1 MLKTAR
7 IAAET
12 IDTIDVHRYN
22 NQDTGEE
29 RESNPHDIAEESETL
44 GESFANERRMN
55 GTREP
60 RGQKADCQKPRR
72 ISGVNGT

>member
-1 MLKTAR
+1 MLKTALD
-7 IAAET
+7 AAET

-29 RESNPHDIAEESETL
+29 RESSPHDIAEESETV

-60 RGQKADCQKPRR
+60 RGQTAECQKLRR